1 VEPGLVR
8 LGELVLL
15 GRGTGRVAALQGVL
29 LRLVRRRQ
37 LDHRGQDAGLAVGE
51 VRATET
57 ASARWLALA
66 GVLVGFRFLTKMLP
80 ALALVYLTT

>member
-1 VEPGLVR
+1 
-8 LGELVLL
+8 
-15 GRGTGRVAALQGVL
+15 
-29 LRLVRRRQ
+29 
-37 LDHRGQDAGLAVGE
+37 VGE